1 MVLRLVR
8 PLLQGLTLIATEVD
22 TKIMFNYK
30 SIHRRLYAKCIPGK
44 DQNERSV
51 KKSAD
56 LSVGLAS
63 PQAKKT

>member
-1 MVLRLVR
+1 MVLRLVC
-8 PLLQGLTLIATEVD
+8 PLLPGLTLITAEVD
-22 TKIMFNYK
+22 TKTMFK
-30 SIHRRLYAKCIPGK
+30 SIHPRLYAKRIPGK

-63 PQAKKT
+63 PRAKKKT